1 MVTVRSVIKGKDTQV
16 KAQELEW
23 AVVVDD
29 SGCYFKFATKQ
40 EAQEFSE
47 PYCKS
52 SVGDGDGDMNV
63 LIVPVGHLIL
73 EGMKE
78 KGK

>member
-1 MVTVRSVIKGKDTQV
+1 M
-16 KAQELEW
+16 KAQEMEW

-29 SGCYFKFATKQ
+29 SGFYFKFATKQ

-63 LIVPVGHLIL
+63 LIVPVGHLVL
-73 EGMKE
+73 QDMQELAK
-78 KGK
+78 